1 MFQTKGR
8 CKAMEFRL
16 VYRGV
21 LRAQS
26 GEHKKNNKHKLRC
39 EFHPQLKE
47 LWDHDP
53 LSQLKDLMVTV
64 TSPCCAIEQVGSFQ
78 FLPIVSSKIDTVCEI
93 DVLFLRPSPP
103 GQLIFRGGDLDN
115 RIKRLFDGLRVP
127 KLDELP
133 SNAAP
138 SCDKNPFHCL
148 LQDDVLVT
156 GFSVRSDR
164 LLAPADPDFVVLI
177 IHVKVKASKKSA
189 FLMGAIE

>member
-1 MFQTKGR
+1 
-8 CKAMEFRL
+8 MEFRL

-21 LRAQS
+21 LQAQS
-26 GEHKKNNKHKLRC
+26 GHKKKDKHNLRC
-39 EFHPQLKE
+39 SFHPQLKE

-53 LSQLKDLMVTV
+53 LSQLKDHMITG
-64 TSPCCAIEQVGSFQ
+64 PRCAIEEVGSFR

-103 GQLIFRGGDLDN
+103 GQLISRSGDLDN

-127 KLDELP
+127 QLSELP
-133 SNAAP
+133 DTAEP
-138 SCDKNPFHCL
+138 SCDQNPFHCL

-164 LLAPADPDFVVLI
+164 LLAPDDPDFVVLI